1 MGTSLWVTLTLT
13 FFHSSVA
20 YGLFLP
26 IFASITKT
34 EITPSIPGAGISQTE
49 WPHHHLAPHPSLKCV
64 LARIHN
70 FWNCGTEVQS
80 KPTSL
85 QLKSNHRCTGSV
97 RVARGGH
104 PS

>member
-1 MGTSLWVTLTLT
+1 MSLWVTLTLT

-26 IFASITKT
+26 IFPSITRT
-34 EITPSIPGAGISQTE
+34 EITPSIPGAGYRRPNGPTTI

-70 FWNCGTEVQS
+70 F
-80 KPTSL
+80 
-85 QLKSNHRCTGSV
+85 
-97 RVARGGH
+97 
-104 PS
+104 